1 MTNNKLNQIES
12 KLMDEQD
19 AYNRKEKE
27 CDMLRKKNLEFKQ
40 QIDIA
45 YHEMENYAKIL
56 ETLETNVNQLQKDKD
71 YAYKERDKAVME
83 NKTIRQRYMS
93 IVGVD

>member
-1 MTNNKLNQIES
+1 
-12 KLMDEQD
+12 
-19 AYNRKEKE
+19 
-27 CDMLRKKNLEFKQ
+27 MLRKKNLEFKQ

>member
-1 MTNNKLNQIES
+1 
-12 KLMDEQD
+12 
-19 AYNRKEKE
+19 
-27 CDMLRKKNLEFKQ
+27 
-40 QIDIA
+40 
-45 YHEMENYAKIL
+45 MENYAKIL